1 MFDLGTFLFFLGV
14 CYYIVCMCVGISTLE
29 DTITKNVYWKRQS
42 ANRKIWAWLF
52 IVFVWTPFAYVPF
65 RTIMFVFSPKA
76 IKSFFYSLA
85 YKFER

>member
-1 MFDLGTFLFFLGV
+1 MFLFFLGV
-14 CYYIVCMCVGISTLE
+14 FYYMVCMVVGISMFE
-29 DTITKNVYWKRQS
+29 DSIKENNRWKAQS
-42 ANRKIWAWLF
+42 SNSKIWAWLF